1 MQIVIA
7 PNQILRSKAKLVT
20 KVSLHHLSMVQEM
33 IKIASKFKDPEGV
46 GLAAPQ
52 VGILERFF
60 IAKFDDSFKA
70 FFNPEILFYG
80 KRIKKFLEGCLSIPD
95 YYGEVMRPTLIKVKY
110 QNTEREIVY
119 QRLTGLA
126 AMVFQHEFDHLEGRL
141 FVDYVMEQ
149 KSKLYKV
156 VGKDKAGSDIFEEVV
171 LP

>member
-7 PNQILRSKAKLVT
+7 PNQILRSKAKLV
-20 KVSLHHLSMVQEM
+20 KKISLHHLSMVKEM
-33 IKIASKFKDPEGV
+33 IEIASKFKDPEGV

-60 IAKFDDSFKA
+60 IAKFNDSFKA

-80 KRIKKFLEGCLSIPD
+80 KRTKKFLEGCLSIPD
-95 YYGEVMRPTLIKVKY
+95 YYGEVIRPTLIKVKY
-110 QNTEREIVY
+110 QNGKKEIVY

-156 VGKDKAGSDIFEEVV
+156 VGKDKAGADIFQEVV
-171 LP
+171 L

>member
-1 MQIVIA
+1 MQVIIA
-7 PNQILRSKAKLVT
+7 PNQKLRTKAKIV
-20 KVSLHHLSMVQEM
+20 KNISLYHLNVVREM
-33 IKIASKFKDPEGV
+33 IEIASKFKDPEGV

-70 FFNPEILFYG
+70 FFNPKILFYG
-80 KRIKKFLEGCLSIPD
+80 KRTKKFLEGCLSIPD
-95 YYGEVMRPTLIKVKY
+95 YYGEVIRPTLIKVKY
-110 QNTEREIVY
+110 QNAKREIVY

-126 AMVFQHEFDHLEGRL
+126 AMVFQHEFDHLEGKL
-141 FVDYVMEQ
+141 FIDYVMEQ

-156 VGKDKAGSDIFEEVV
+156 VGKDQAGSDIFQEVT

>member
-7 PNQILRSKAKLVT
+7 PNQILRSRAKLVK
-20 KVSLHHLSMVQEM
+20 KVNLHHLSVVKEM
-33 IKIASKFKDPEGV
+33 IGIASKFKDPEGV

-80 KRIKKFLEGCLSIPD
+80 KRTKKFLEGCLSIPD
-95 YYGEVMRPTLIKVKY
+95 YYGEVIRPTLIKVKY
-110 QNTEREIVY
+110 QNEKKEIVY

-141 FVDYVMEQ
+141 FIDYVMEQ

-156 VGKDKAGSDIFEEVV
+156 VGKDQAGSDIFEEMV
-171 LP
+171 L